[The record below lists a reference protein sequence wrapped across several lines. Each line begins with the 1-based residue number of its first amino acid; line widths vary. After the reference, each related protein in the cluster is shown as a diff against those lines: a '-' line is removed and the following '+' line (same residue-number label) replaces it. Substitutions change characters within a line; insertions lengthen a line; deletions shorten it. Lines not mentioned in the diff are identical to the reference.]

1 MAAAT
6 AASGSLVQQGQRT
19 AEGDQ
24 RARADSS
31 RKTRPMNGGTPWISA
46 ERRVVFDENNS
57 PITASAVRLTRKAK
71 ADGSGPAAHRN
82 HPKRIAA
89 SS

>member
-1 MAAAT
+1 
-6 AASGSLVQQGQRT
+6 
-19 AEGDQ
+19 
-24 RARADSS
+24 
-31 RKTRPMNGGTPWISA
+31 MNGGTPWISA

-71 ADGSGPAAHRN
+71 ADGSGLAAHWN